1 MKSAIRVV
9 GFLILS
15 AAVGLIASA
24 PNELNEV
31 KGTGTVGQIPLW
43 VGLGQIGTSVIT
55 QNSDGSLTVNVAS
68 TRPAFF
74 VSNPATSGNTDG
86 LDGVAASPDGN
97 GVLGVNNAA
106 SGFAPGVTGFTLSP
120 AGAGVNGFSNA
131 TSGGIGVIGSSP
143 TSGVGIIGQNQVCSG
158 PGSCTKV
165 AGTAGLFV
173 TGAGGTILSGQVGT
187 PDPNLNQQVFRVD
200 DTGKGFFDGGTQTGG
215 ADFAESVA
223 IATSANRYGPG
234 DLLVLD
240 TKVDRQLRLATEP
253 YSTLVAGIYSTK
265 PGVLATPHKLDAPAS
280 VVEIPLAIV
289 GIVPCKVSAENGPIQ
304 RGDLLVTSS
313 TPGYAMKGTDR
324 SRMLGAVVGKAME
337 PLEKGI
343 GVIQVLVTLQ

>member
-15 AAVGLIASA
+15 AAVGRIASA
-24 PNELNEV
+24 QAERNEV
-31 KGTGTVGQIPLW
+31 KGTGTVGQIPVW
-43 VGLGQIGTSVIT
+43 VGTHLIGDSVIT
-55 QNSDGSLTVNVAS
+55 QNSDGSISINVTSTGAAVFAS
-68 TRPAFF
+68 N
-74 VSNPATSGNTDG
+74 SATSGNTNG
-86 LDGVAASPDGN
+86 LFGNVGSPNGN
-97 GVLGVNNAA
+97 GVLGNNYAT
-106 SGFAPGVTGFTLSP
+106 SGFAVGVTGITYSP
-120 AGAGVNGFSNA
+120 AGAGLNGFSLS
-131 TSGGIGVIGSSP
+131 TTGGIGVIGSSP
-143 TSGVGIIGQNQVCSG
+143 ASGAGIIGQNQVCTG

-173 TGAGGTILSGQVGT
+173 TGPGGTILSGQVGT

-223 IATSANRYGPG
+223 IATSASRYGPG
-234 DLLVLD
+234 DLLALD
-240 TKVDRQLRLATEP
+240 TKVDRQLTLATEP

-313 TPGYAMKGTDR
+313 TPGYAMRGTDR

-337 PLEKGI
+337 PLEKGT

>member
-9 GFLILS
+9 GFLILL
-15 AAVGLIASA
+15 AAVGSSASGQA
-24 PNELNEV
+24 QGERDEV
-31 KGTGTVGQIPLW
+31 KGTGVVGQIPVW
-43 VGLGQIGTSVIT
+43 VGLGQIGSSVIT
-55 QNSDGSLTVNVAS
+55 QNSNGSLSINVAS
-68 TRPAFF
+68 TGSAVF
-74 VSNPATSGNTDG
+74 VDNPTTSGFTNG
-86 LDGVAASPDGN
+86 LFGAASSPDGN
-97 GVLGVNNAA
+97 GVAGVNDAT
-106 SGFAPGVTGFTLSP
+106 SGFAVGVTGISASP

-131 TSGGIGVIGSSP
+131 TSGGIGVIGTSP

-158 PGSCTKV
+158 TGSCTPV
-165 AGTAGLFV
+165 TGTAGRFI
-173 TGAGGTILSGQVGT
+173 TGAGGTILSGQQGT
-187 PDPNLNQQVFRVD
+187 NQVFRVD

-223 IATSANRYGPG
+223 VTTGSNRYGPG

-240 TKVDRQLRLATEP
+240 TTADRQLTLSTEP

-265 PGVLATPHKLDAPAS
+265 PGVLATPHKMDALAPGA
-280 VVEIPLAIV
+280 EIPLAIV
-289 GIVPCKVSAENGPIQ
+289 GIVPCKVSAENGSIQ

-337 PLEKGI
+337 PLEKGT
-343 GVIQVLVTLQ
+343 GVVQVLVTLQ